1 MATTG
6 STTPIATEARRGPGC
21 LVQILWFL
29 FIGWW
34 LGGILIAIAWL
45 LNVSIIG
52 LPLGIAILNNIPK
65 VVALQEPSIIGL
77 PLGIA
82 ILNNIPK
89 VVALQ
94 EPTILLQTVERHG
107 RTVIVESDLPQLNFW
122 LRAIYFVLVG
132 WWWSGL
138 WLALAYALCA
148 TFILMPVGL
157 SMFRMTPA
165 MTTLRRY

>member
-65 VVALQEPSIIGL
+65 VVALQEP
-77 PLGIA
+77 
-82 ILNNIPK
+82 
-89 VVALQ
+89 
-94 EPTILLQTVERHG
+94 TILLQTVEQHG

>member
-34 LGGILIAIAWL
+34 LGGMLIAIAWL
-45 LNVSIIG
+45 LNV
-52 LPLGIAILNNIPK
+52 
-65 VVALQEPSIIGL
+65 SIIGL

>member
-6 STTPIATEARRGPGC
+6 STPPIATEARRGPGC

-34 LGGILIAIAWL
+34 LGGILIVIAWL

-65 VVALQEPSIIGL
+65 VVALQEPT
-77 PLGIA
+77 
-82 ILNNIPK
+82 
-89 VVALQ
+89 V
-94 EPTILLQTVERHG
+94 LLQTVERNG
-107 RTVIVESDLPQLNFW
+107 RTVIVESDLPQLNFL

-148 TFILMPVGL
+148 TIILMPVGL

>member
-45 LNVSIIG
+45 LNV
-52 LPLGIAILNNIPK
+52 
-65 VVALQEPSIIGL
+65 SIIGL

-148 TFILMPVGL
+148 TIIFMHIGL

>member
-6 STTPIATEARRGPGC
+6 STPPIATEARRGPGC

-34 LGGILIAIAWL
+34 LGGILIVIAWL
-45 LNVSIIG
+45 LNV
-52 LPLGIAILNNIPK
+52 
-65 VVALQEPSIIGL
+65 SIIGL

>member
-6 STTPIATEARRGPGC
+6 STPPIATEARRGPGC

-34 LGGILIAIAWL
+34 LGGILIVIAWL

-65 VVALQEPSIIGL
+65 VVALQEPT
-77 PLGIA
+77 
-82 ILNNIPK
+82 
-89 VVALQ
+89 V
-94 EPTILLQTVERHG
+94 LLQTVERNG
-107 RTVIVESDLPQLNFW
+107 RTVIVESDLPQLNFL

-148 TFILMPVGL
+148 TIVFMPVGL
-157 SMFRMTPA
+157 GMFRLTPA

>member
-45 LNVSIIG
+45 LNV
-52 LPLGIAILNNIPK
+52 
-65 VVALQEPSIIGL
+65 SIIGL

>member
-65 VVALQEPSIIGL
+65 VVALQET
-77 PLGIA
+77 
-82 ILNNIPK
+82 
-89 VVALQ
+89 
-94 EPTILLQTVERHG
+94 TILLQTVEQHG

-148 TFILMPVGL
+148 TIIFMPIGL